1 VAIRA
6 SFNVSSIT
14 DGGVGLYTVNF
25 TTAISD
31 INYAPI
37 IAASANYGVR
47 PSACM
52 PIFSNTSWAEVVPTT
67 TAFQFAIAD
76 DQGGTFD
83 AKYVAVSVFR

>member
-1 VAIRA
+1 
-6 SFNVSSIT
+6 
-14 DGGVGLYTVNF
+14 
-25 TTAISD
+25 
-31 INYAPI
+31 
-37 IAASANYGVR
+37 
-47 PSACM
+47 M